1 MKPQTPHQIAAR
13 LTEELRTLYR
23 DHNDGPRLI
32 AEIVA
37 SEFPE
42 SAKLILGLTDY
53 EDMKRENERLRE
65 RIESLED
72 RIDDLLEDGDD

>member
-1 MKPQTPHQIAAR
+1 MKPTPHQIAAR

-42 SAKLILGLTDY
+42 SAKLILGLTNY
-53 EDMKRENERLRE
+53 EDMERENERLRE
-65 RIESLED
+65 RVEYLED
-72 RIDDLLEDGDD
+72 NMPDDDDEDD

>member
-32 AEIVA
+32 AEMLR
-37 SEFPE
+37 EFPYPR
-42 SAKLILGLTDY
+42 KILTADGELTHPATQIGEYDG
-53 EDMKRENERLRE
+53 R
-65 RIESLED
+65 RI
-72 RIDDLLEDGDD
+72 R